1 MAEEERELEPKARKI
16 YELLVEEYGE
26 PEWNPT
32 RSGFEQ
38 LIQTILSANTNDRNS
53 GRAFETLKMRFVGD
67 WDAVR
72 TAPLEEIKDA
82 IRMAGMYNQKAPHIV
97 ETLEILHREKGRYN
111 LDHVRE
117 MAPAA
122 AQAYLQRFPGVGH
135 KTASIVLLFA
145 YGMAAFPVDT
155 HVQRVTQRLGMSR
168 QRASTE
174 KIKGVWEEMLPE
186 ETYYCLHVNL
196 IRHGRSVCSAR
207 TPRCAVCCLNDECD
221 YNAHAGDWA
230 EVLPDQEL
238 RTQKKPPDAS
248 TGGM

>member
-1 MAEEERELEPKARKI
+1 MAEEERGPDAKARKI

-53 GRAFETLKMRFVGD
+53 GRAFERLKTRFAGD

-72 TAPLEEIKDA
+72 TAPLDEIKDA

-97 ETLEILHREKGRYN
+97 ETLEILYRERGRYS

-122 AQAYLQRFPGVGH
+122 AQTYLQRFPGVGH

-155 HVQRVTQRLGMSR
+155 HVQRVTQRLGMSGR
-168 QRASTE
+168 RAAAE
-174 KIKGVWEEMLPE
+174 KIKGIWEKALPE
-186 ETYYCLHVNL
+186 ETYFCLHVNL

-207 TPRCAVCCLNDECD
+207 TPRCAVCVLNGDCD
-221 YNAHAGDWA
+221 YVAHGGDW
-230 EVLPDQEL
+230 EEGPSEQET
-238 RTQKKPPDAS
+238 RTQKGRRKR
-248 TGGM
+248 T

>member
-1 MAEEERELEPKARKI
+1 MAEEERGPDAKARKT

-26 PEWNPT
+26 PEWNPS

-53 GRAFETLKMRFVGD
+53 GRAFERLKTRFAGD

-72 TAPLEEIKDA
+72 TAPLEEIKEV
-82 IRMAGMYNQKAPHIV
+82 IRIAGMYNQKAPHIV
-97 ETLEILHREKGRYN
+97 ETLEILYRETGRYS

-122 AQAYLQRFPGVGH
+122 AQTYLQRFPGVGH

-155 HVQRVTQRLGMSR
+155 HVQRVTQRLGMSGR
-168 QRASTE
+168 RAAAE
-174 KIKGVWEEMLPE
+174 KIKGIWEKALPE

-207 TPRCAVCCLNDECD
+207 TPRCGVCVLNGDCD
-221 YNAHAGDWA
+221 YIARAGDW
-230 EVLPDQEL
+230 EEGPSEQET
-238 RTQKKPPDAS
+238 RTQKSRRKR
-248 TGGM
+248 T

>member
-1 MAEEERELEPKARKI
+1 MAEEERGLESKARKI

-26 PEWNPT
+26 PEWNPS

-53 GRAFETLKMRFVGD
+53 GRAFERLKTRFAGD

-72 TAPLEEIKDA
+72 TAPLEEIKEV
-82 IRMAGMYNQKAPHIV
+82 IRVAGMYNQKAPHIV
-97 ETLEILHREKGRYN
+97 ETLEILYRERGCYS

-122 AQAYLQRFPGVGH
+122 AQTYLQRFPGVGH

-155 HVQRVTQRLGMSR
+155 HVQRVTQRLGMSGR
-168 QRASTE
+168 RASAE
-174 KIKGVWEEMLPE
+174 KIKGVWEKALPE
-186 ETYYCLHVNL
+186 ETYFCLHVNL

-207 TPRCAVCCLNDECD
+207 TPRCGVCVLNGDCD
-221 YNAHAGDWA
+221 YSARAGDWA
-230 EVLPDQEL
+230 EVPSEQET
-238 RTQKKPPDAS
+238 RTQKSRRKR
-248 TGGM
+248 T

>member
-1 MAEEERELEPKARKI
+1 MAEEERGLESKARKI

-26 PEWNPT
+26 PEWNPS

-53 GRAFETLKMRFVGD
+53 GRAFERLKTRFAGD

-72 TAPLEEIKDA
+72 TAPLEEIKEV
-82 IRMAGMYNQKAPHIV
+82 IRIAGMYNQKAPHIV
-97 ETLEILHREKGRYN
+97 ETLEILHREKGRYS

-122 AQAYLQRFPGVGH
+122 AQTYLQRFPGVGH

-155 HVQRVTQRLGMSR
+155 HVQRVTQRLGMSGR
-168 QRASTE
+168 RAAAE
-174 KIKGVWEEMLPE
+174 KIKGVWEKALPE
-186 ETYYCLHVNL
+186 ETYFCLHVNL

-207 TPRCAVCCLNDECD
+207 TPRCGVCVLNGDCD
-221 YNAHAGDWA
+221 YNAQAGEWV
-230 EVLPDQEL
+230 EIPSEQET
-238 RTQKKPPDAS
+238 RTQKSRRKR
-248 TGGM
+248 T